1 MRRALFRFGT
11 FSAPRGALN
20 VVPQAFSGS
29 ATGSGLEH
37 VADVARRAREAF
49 LGERSLEP
57 ATAIFDAALATDGYS
72 ALEVGMMRIN
82 RANLQ
87 IMGGAAREDR
97 VRSECEAMLRTAV
110 ADLEEADQGRDVR
123 AARANGIQVLAQLLE
138 AFAPQAS
145 DPVAQLR
152 EVAELYE
159 DAHLSQLDI
168 LREMKQEGEQSL
180 DVRVAD
186 LTQQG
191 LDSLA
196 AAAAYG
202 AGRSKVRVPEQAA
215 RGPTG
220 RPPFPPSSDERI

>member
-82 RANLQ
+82 RAN
-87 IMGGAAREDR
+87 
-97 VRSECEAMLRTAV
+97 
-110 ADLEEADQGRDVR
+110 LEEADQGRDVR